1 MLKDLAILLKNI
13 YNIDKTRVILYILSF
28 IKVLISKDDLRDYKG
43 ASIKRIIV
51 IAIKYISINNKSL
64 LLIII

>member
-1 MLKDLAILLKNI
+1 MLKDPAILLKNI
-13 YNIDKTRVILYILSF
+13 YNIDKTRVILYMLSF

-51 IAIKYISINNKSL
+51 IAIKCISANGKSL

>member
-1 MLKDLAILLKNI
+1 MLKDPAILLKNI
-13 YNIDKTRVILYILSF
+13 YNIDKTRVILYMLSF

>member
-1 MLKDLAILLKNI
+1 VLKDLAILLKNI